1 MCSGSWSQKGGGE
14 LKRMT
19 SVELERSSKSFRNN
33 LKDECNF
40 LL

>member
-1 MCSGSWSQKGGGE
+1 MCSGSWSQKKKRE

-33 LKDECNF
+33 LKDEYNF